1 MPRTSPASVCVV
13 SVADLDRNLAFY
25 RDVLG
30 LDASPELLLAGDAFT
45 GQWRLPAGSTA
56 RSALLAHPA
65 SAVGRILLVQFD
77 RPGENVRG
85 PSLTRQ
91 FLGLWNLN
99 FYTTDIERASR
110 ELACH
115 GCPSWTPP
123 TTYAISGET
132 GAPTEVIV
140 DGPEGVIFNLVQ
152 PQGPPETLVGQI
164 RAFLDVPLDGVTRIV
179 FMKGDHLFGKV
190 ALAQPV
196 SYTLPNFAPRMVAP
210 AVGFLAMGFEV
221 DDVEATVARVGG
233 VGAPLY
239 SAVAELEL
247 PGLGRRRTAL
257 VRTPGSGALSWLLA
271 RG

>member
-13 SVADLDRNLAFY
+13 SVADFDRNLAFY

-99 FYTTDIERASR
+99 FYTTEIERASR

-140 DGPEGVIFNLVQ
+140 DGPEGVIFNLD
-152 PQGPPETLVGQI
+152 L
-164 RAFLDVPLDGVTRIV
+164 PLDGVTRIV

-210 AVGFLAMGFEV
+210 AVGLLAMGFEV

-233 VGAPLY
+233 GA
-239 SAVAELEL
+239 
-247 PGLGRRRTAL
+247 RRTCGRPAAA
-257 VRTPGSGALSWLLA
+257 RSAGCSRAGSRRA
-271 RG
+271 RRIHGTGGPVTKLRHR